1 MPYVIEPQRAYKKS
15 TQNRANN
22 HSGAHI
28 PRALDGIRG
37 LSFDTPP
44 MVMHD
49 KSMTTQALP
58 SRGKGKPIAVVK
70 HGSAAVPIYR
80 GTCRGMPRFTVAFYL
95 NQQRQRLTFGSLDA
109 AKEEA
114 RKAALNIQRGMSSDN
129 DLRPQDREALRAV
142 QHMLQPLGLPLV
154 SVVEEYLQCRRKLGE
169 VPLLMA
175 VEDFLTR
182 SRSYEAGITVPR
194 VVDELLLLKKQDGV
208 NAHYLKLLDGNLRQF
223 AKSFPGEI
231 TKVTGAMIDG
241 WLRRGAHSMVTR
253 NNWLKRV
260 KELFSFAKRR
270 GYLPKGEATVAEAL
284 KRGKQA
290 DTDVGIF
297 TPEQMEKLMKA
308 ATEDLIPILAIGG
321 FAGLRGAEIARLNWS
336 AVDLGRKIIELR
348 AGQAKTASR
357 RIVPITDNLASWLA
371 KIERNG
377 PVVPDDG
384 VFLKARRL
392 AKSLGIPW
400 PHNALR
406 HSYISYRIAV
416 VQSAA
421 QVALEAGNSPAIIFK
436 HYRELVTKESADQ
449 WFGIMP

>member
-1 MPYVIEPQRAYKKS
+1 
-15 TQNRANN
+15 
-22 HSGAHI
+22 
-28 PRALDGIRG
+28 
-37 LSFDTPP
+37 

-95 NQQRQRLTFGSLDA
+95 NQQRRRLTFGSLDA

-129 DLRPQDREALRAV
+129 DLRPQDRESLRTV
-142 QHMLQPLGLPLV
+142 QGMLQPLGLPLV
-154 SVVEEYLQCRRKLGE
+154 SVVEEYLQARRKLGQ
-169 VPLLMA
+169 VPLLTA
-175 VEDFLTR
+175 VEDYVTR
-182 SRSYEAGITVPR
+182 ARSYEAGITVPR
-194 VVDELLLLKKQDGV
+194 VVDELLLLKKQDGISV
-208 NAHYLKLLDGNLRQF
+208 LYFKLLEGVFRQF
-223 AKSFPGEI
+223 AQSFPGEI
-231 TKVTGAMIDG
+231 TKVTGAMIDS
-241 WLRRGAHSMVTR
+241 WLRRGDHSMVTR
-253 NNWLKRV
+253 NNWLKRL

-297 TPEQMEKLMKA
+297 TPEQMEKLMRA
-308 ATEDLIPILAIGG
+308 ASKDLIPILAIGG
-321 FAGLRGAEIARLNWS
+321 FSGLRCAELARLNWS

-357 RIVPITDNLASWLA
+357 RIVPITDNLARWLE
-371 KIERNG
+371 KVERNG

-384 VFLKARRL
+384 LFTKARCL
-392 AKSLGIPW
+392 ARSLGIVW

-421 QVALEAGNSPAIIFK
+421 QVALEAGNSPTIIFK
-436 HYRELVTKESADQ
+436 HYRELVTKEAAAQ
-449 WFGIMP
+449 WFGITPKTSTSTL

>member
-1 MPYVIEPQRAYKKS
+1 
-15 TQNRANN
+15 
-22 HSGAHI
+22 
-28 PRALDGIRG
+28 
-37 LSFDTPP
+37 
-44 MVMHD
+44 
-49 KSMTTQALP
+49 
-58 SRGKGKPIAVVK
+58 
-70 HGSAAVPIYR
+70 
-80 GTCRGMPRFTVAFYL
+80 MPRFTVAFYL
-95 NQQRQRLTFGSLDA
+95 NQQRRRLTFGSLDA

-114 RKAALNIQRGMSSDN
+114 RKAALNIQRGVSSDN

-175 VEDFLTR
+175 VEDFVTR

-194 VVDELLLLKKQDGV
+194 VVDELLQLKKQDGV
-208 NAHYLKLLDGNLRQF
+208 NEHYLKLLDGNLRQF
-223 AKSFPGEI
+223 AKSFPSEI

-297 TPEQMEKLMKA
+297 TPEQMEKLMRA
-308 ATEDLIPILAIGG
+308 ATEDLIPVLAIGG

-371 KIERNG
+371 KVERNG

-384 VFLKARRL
+384 VFLRARRL

-421 QVALEAGNSPAIIFK
+421 QVALEAGNSPDIIFK
-436 HYRELVTKESADQ
+436 HYRELVTEPEAKE
-449 WFGIMP
+449 WFAIMPAKGWVPPEPKKPKSMPRRQRKFVDAILG